1 MPNHQVPDYNRHLV
15 LLPCSDP
22 VCRVWPR
29 WLAQGHCAIRSMVF
43 VFFEP
48 PFRTPPMTLQRFRP
62 WWHFAALLALVFL
75 AACAGAP
82 QPAAPPVG
90 SIFYPPPP
98 EPPRIQHLTSFRGEN
113 DFASKLSGFQTFLAG
128 EEKGRALVT
137 IYGVAIFEGRIFAV
151 DSKSLGIA
159 IFDLNKQQFNVFFG
173 TGRGKFKVPINI
185 TIDKD
190 GTRYVTDTGLNQ
202 VLRFDRDGGFLGA
215 FGEPGQFRPIDVAI
229 SGDKLY
235 VVDLLHNEVQVLDK
249 VSGKLLFKFGNIG
262 SKENIMLHPTNIS
275 IGPNGDVLVV
285 DTSNFRVR
293 RFTAEGKPVRDF
305 GVVGDTPGS
314 FARPKGIAVDRSGN
328 VYVSDSAFQ
337 NVQVFNNEDKMLMA
351 FGQPEK
357 GEGMSLPAA
366 VKIDYDNVALFKKY
380 ADPNFNIEYLILV
393 TSQVA
398 PNKVDVF
405 GFGRMAGADY
415 TPRAK

>member
-1 MPNHQVPDYNRHLV
+1 
-15 LLPCSDP
+15 
-22 VCRVWPR
+22 
-29 WLAQGHCAIRSMVF
+29 
-43 VFFEP
+43 
-48 PFRTPPMTLQRFRP
+48 MTLQRSRP
-62 WWHFAALLALVFL
+62 WWLFAALLVPVFL

-82 QPAAPPVG
+82 QQPAEPAG
-90 SIFYPPPP
+90 ATFYPPAP
-98 EPPRIQHLTSFRGEN
+98 ELPRIQHLTSFRGEN
-113 DFASKLSGFQTFLAG
+113 DFAAKLSSFAQFLAG
-128 EEKGRALVT
+128 EEKGRSLVT
-137 IYGVAIFEGRIFAV
+137 IYGVAIHEGRIFAV
-151 DSKSLGIA
+151 DSKSAGIA
-159 IFDLNKQQFNVFFG
+159 IFDLNKQQFSVFVG

-229 SGDKLY
+229 SGNRLY
-235 VVDLLHNEVQVLDK
+235 VVDLEHGEVQVLDK
-249 VSGKLLFKFGNIG
+249 VSGKLLFKFGNDRT
-262 SKENIMLHPTNIS
+262 KANTMLHPTNIA
-275 IGPNGDVLVV
+275 IAPNGDVLVV
-285 DTSNFRVR
+285 DTSNFRIR
-293 RFTAEGKPVRDF
+293 RFSADGKPVRDF
-305 GVVGDTPGS
+305 GVVGDTPGT

-337 NVQVFNNEDKMLMA
+337 NVQVFNNEDHLLMA

-380 ADPNFNIEYLILV
+380 ADPNFDIEYLILV

-405 GFGRMAGADY
+405 GFGRMAGLDY
-415 TPRAK
+415 TPRTKP